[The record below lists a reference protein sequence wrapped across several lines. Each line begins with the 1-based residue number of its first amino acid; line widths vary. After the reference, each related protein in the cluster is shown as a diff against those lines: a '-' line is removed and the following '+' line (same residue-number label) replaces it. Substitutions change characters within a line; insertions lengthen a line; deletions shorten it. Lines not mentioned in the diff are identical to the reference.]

1 MFQRCISTLPTNVA
15 TYTCVLPQF
24 RESLR
29 VTQTVVAHTANE
41 FEKLCLTA
49 SNSCMCNFFIVPR
62 LLLCKVGTWF
72 PPYGIQLTLEI
83 TFCWILASLL
93 LLLVLHSTVNLG
105 PSMIALWWSQSCVF
119 YPQFLTSIIFR
130 SSSIESNHL
139 IPGLPT
145 RRVPSSY
152 GELTLC
158 KGSAPAF

>member
-1 MFQRCISTLPTNVA
+1 VYFPSL
-15 TYTCVLPQF
+15 
-24 RESLR
+24 ESHLAGE
-29 VTQTVVAHTANE
+29 QTVVAHTANE
-41 FEKLCLTA
+41 FEKWCLTA
-49 SNSCMCNFFIVPR
+49 SNSSMCNFFIVPR

-93 LLLVLHSTVNLG
+93 LLLGLHSTVNLG

-119 YPQFLTSIIFR
+119 YPQFLTSIFR

-158 KGSAPAF
+158 KGSLNLNLNLFTFHKS